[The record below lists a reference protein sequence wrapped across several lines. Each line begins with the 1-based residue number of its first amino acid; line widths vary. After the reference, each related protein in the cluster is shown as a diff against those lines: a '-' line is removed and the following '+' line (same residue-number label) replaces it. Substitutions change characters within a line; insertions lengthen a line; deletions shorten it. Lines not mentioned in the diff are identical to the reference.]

1 MNRVYVAMSSALVS
15 LLLLAG
21 GCGGSGSSCP
31 VGQIDCGGV
40 CVDSSSDRNNCGGCG
55 ITCLSGQTCQNS
67 TCVACQNECTEGQKR
82 CSSGSNDTFEVCGDP
97 DGDTCKEWGPPQAC
111 PSGQICQDDGS
122 CIADPDANR
131 VTGTFNLTMGSS
143 QMGSAE
149 VTGKLDG
156 KGLFMNLGGQVE
168 FQMQIGVVHMELY
181 GILTNNL
188 LNALV
193 LQLPTD
199 PPIDQPVRFGQGGAA
214 RGTFDLVELDNDG
227 YETGRTTQAD
237 IVGGEIVFSNFS
249 LSNGQ
254 RVSGTLDVELLSR

>member
-1 MNRVYVAMSSALVS
+1 MKVKRFEMILATVAVV
-15 LLLLAG
+15 LLG
-21 GCGGSGSSCP
+21 SGCGSSSQQATDGGDDGSSGCTS
-31 VGQIDCGGV
+31 
-40 CVDSSSDRNNCGGCG
+40 DSD
-55 ITCLSGQTCQNS
+55 
-67 TCVACQNECTEGQKR
+67 
-82 CSSGSNDTFEVCGDP
+82 
-97 DGDTCKEWGPPQAC
+97 C